1 MSFDTDLSSLNI
13 EVATWKARVYDLFH
27 ISNVIV
33 VRVYKGKI
41 TGGLLKLFFKLF
53 GRFVDISK
61 HVKWYINFY

>member
-1 MSFDTDLSSLNI
+1 MRFNTDLSSLNI

-33 VRVYKGKI
+33 VSVYKGKI

-61 HVKWYINFY
+61 LVKWYINFY